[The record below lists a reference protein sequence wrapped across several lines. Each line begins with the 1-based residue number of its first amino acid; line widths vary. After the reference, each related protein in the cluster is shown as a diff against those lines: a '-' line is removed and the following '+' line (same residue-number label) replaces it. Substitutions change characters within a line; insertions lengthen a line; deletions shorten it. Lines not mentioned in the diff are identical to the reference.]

1 MLLRLQIAFERG
13 DLTFVL
19 NFHPTN
25 SYTKYLVGM
34 RLPGEY
40 QIVLDRLV
48 RKFAT
53 AKRLVPEPVFEGS
66 GKAQAALSRRP
77 LECGPCRLGHQ
88 GGRVMFSH
96 RGVIA
101 MAAFL
106 LFSRPH
112 A

>member
-40 QIVLDRLV
+40 QIVLDTDWTEFGGHNRNDRSV
-48 RKFAT
+48 HFPSSGEPAWGRPDSIRVYAPSRS
-53 AKRLVPEPVFEGS
+53 AQVYKRIEPVSHDRDE
-66 GKAQAALSRRP
+66 LSQP
-77 LECGPCRLGHQ
+77 
-88 GGRVMFSH
+88 
-96 RGVIA
+96 
-101 MAAFL
+101 
-106 LFSRPH
+106 
-112 A
+112 